1 MADYRAQ
8 HTRKTKKNHTL
19 PRAAATLAIT
29 AGLAVSPPL
38 QTAAFAQ
45 DNAGANCGDA
55 CKNGTQADW
64 DACKQQVTDAK
75 AALDAAQKKA
85 DDAQAKVDAAEKEE
99 ARTLKLKNSYTTLAK
114 KAQAAYDAV
123 KDQPGKV
130 DEAQKALDKA
140 EADKKQAEQDYADA
154 QAALE
159 KAKADEQDAAKKQA
173 DAKADYEAA
182 LERYTEVK
190 NLADQLAARENAYS
204 KAVQAKE
211 DATLKADAA
220 RAKVTEKAKEFDAAK
235 QAYED
240 AKKAVADAEAALND
254 ATANKAAA
262 QQRLDAAKKALAKA
276 QATYDAAKAAYDEAK
291 ASLDDAQANLDKAVK
306 AYDEALAAYKAAGNE
321 WGDKLTSLQKT
332 LDAKKAD
339 RDKAKSDLDRANKK
353 LAAAQQDLEDWNGY
367 KTAKVNPQLKKL
379 QAAIEN
385 AQAEQAEAEKALES
399 ANAVA
404 AEAQAKADSA
414 QATYDAAQQQ
424 YAEAQAKYLTLEQ
437 AWSAARA
444 KLVEMEQLA
453 AKKGEFQKSY
463 DTMKGIADG
472 YKANTLDPLNAE
484 LSGAQKTL
492 DLMRGPAS
500 GYSELDIQ
508 KQEAVVNTLKAQ
520 VDEATAKYNDAV
532 TVANGFKAQLDRA
545 IAAENGLAAQQDAV
559 KNAWDAKVKFFYQVG
574 TGVEALNTSLKD
586 AEKTLNDR
594 KGELAT
600 AQKAAADAQAKVD
613 AKKQSVADAQ
623 TAYRNYAAEVQ
634 EKEDGYVNAVNAAKA
649 SVKAT
654 QTAYDEAKEAAADA
668 QADYDAAY
676 AGAQAALKD
685 LSQKLMDSE
694 TVKDEWTAAV
704 EYFTKLTKTT
714 EADRIAAAEALVSA
728 KDEESQADNANA
740 FAAQAVKDAQQ
751 ALNTANYNAMQA
763 QIHQM
768 WTQLA
773 YVAAGEEAAKAQKVL
788 DAATETLLK
797 AAEAREES
805 RKAAIELPGLKAEL
819 DDLNWVYYAAQ
830 ANYKKAAAELKKA
843 EDAEKLALKRK
854 NSFTTLWK
862 EAVKALDAAKADAD
876 AALIKAEATFDHI
889 DGYFAKAGDLG
900 INVAIPDTSDP
911 VASDDFAGRLAIL
924 STKLGQYAQ
933 VVAAAG
939 TVYADA
945 QTATADAKA
954 ELADAQDA
962 LAKAQDAYDLA
973 VACYNS
979 CEEKG
984 YHKAKA
990 EEKKDEAKKPAEKK
1004 AEEKKELPAT
1014 GDSANGVA
1022 AGIAVAGVAAIAG
1035 AEVLRR
1041 RRAE

>member
-29 AGLAVSPPL
+29 AGLAVSPLL

-159 KAKADEQDAAKKQA
+159 KAQADEQDAAKKQA

-291 ASLDDAQANLDKAVK
+291 ASLDDAQVNLDKAVK

-379 QAAIEN
+379 QAAIED
-385 AQAEQAEAEKALES
+385 AQAEVDEAQKGLDA
-399 ANAVA
+399 ANADVA
-404 AEAQAKADSA
+404 LAQQKVDSA

-424 YAEAQAKYLTLEQ
+424 YAEAQAEYAKLEKATADAKAKAAEAEKLASQADALKQAKDNAYGAWVDYYYSTVEQ
-437 AWSAARA
+437 AEKDYQDLKSQPHDENSDEWKAVVA
-444 KLVEMEQLA
+444 KLTQIR
-453 AKKGEFQKSY
+453 QKY
-463 DTMKGIADG
+463 
-472 YKANTLDPLNAE
+472 AE
-484 LSGAQKTL
+484 LETVWKQADAAYQKAAEAQKNL
-492 DLMRGPAS
+492 PA
-500 GYSELDIQ
+500 
-508 KQEAVVNTLKAQ
+508 LK
-520 VDEATAKYNDAV
+520 D
-532 TVANGFKAQLDRA
+532 
-545 IAAENGLAAQQDAV
+545 AAEKAEDAQHE
-559 KNAWDAKVKFFYQVG
+559 FFYREG
-574 TGVEALNTSLKD
+574 TGVDALNFARQQ

-594 KGELAT
+594 KAELAT
-600 AQKAAADAQAKVD
+600 AQQAAGGEQAKVD
-613 AKKQSVADAQ
+613 AAKKDLAAAKLAYAQ
-623 TAYRNYAAEVQ
+623 KAAEVQ

-704 EYFTKLTKTT
+704 EHFAKLTKTT

-728 KDEESQADNANA
+728 KDEESRADNANA

-773 YVAAGEEAAKAQKVL
+773 YVAAGEEAAKAQRVL

-830 ANYKKAAAELKKA
+830 ANYKKAAADLKKA

-862 EAVKALDAAKADAD
+862 EAVKALDAAKKDAD

-954 ELADAQDA
+954 ELADAQDV

-1004 AEEKKELPAT
+1004 AEDKKELPAT
-1014 GDSANGVA
+1014 GDSSNGVA